1 MTDHRHILAGTI
13 IALTATAATAG
24 PDRAY
29 ILAGSKHLGTDYD
42 FNEVNPGLFLT
53 WELDRFDVTVGAYH
67 NSYGK
72 GSMAASVAYP
82 LVRGD
87 DWSVDAFAG
96 LATYFGT
103 HNPDVVPMAGLQARY
118 GPAFVQY
125 VPVPGGQYI
134 SGLISFGLTFEIED

>member
-1 MTDHRHILAGTI
+1 MKIILAT
-13 IALTATAATAG
+13 ALALMASTATAD
-24 PDRAY
+24 PDRVY
-29 ILAGSKHLGTDYD
+29 ILAGSKHLGTDYE
-42 FNEVNPGLFLT
+42 FNEVNPGLFLA
-53 WELDRFDVTVGAYH
+53 WEMEHFDLTVGAYH

-82 LVRGD
+82 LLRGD

-96 LATYFGT
+96 LATYFNT
-103 HNPDVVPMAGLQARY
+103 TNPDIVPMAGIQARY

-134 SGLISFGLTFEIED
+134 SGLISVGLTFQIGE

>member
-1 MTDHRHILAGTI
+1 MMKALLLSALLAPS
-13 IALTATAATAG
+13 AAVAG
-24 PDRAY
+24 PDRVSV
-29 ILAGSKHLGTDYD
+29 LVGSRHLGTEFE

-53 WELDRFDVTVGAYH
+53 WELERFDVTVGAYH
-67 NSYGK
+67 NSYSK
-72 GSMAASVAYP
+72 QSFAASVAYP
-82 LVRGD
+82 LLRGD

-103 HNPDVVPMAGLQARY
+103 TNPDIVPMAGLQARY